1 MRSRHVVG
9 IGRQRVRQPCFTMPS
24 LSLMRRTGRFQK
36 LAVISVMCGV
46 MVAPALNSMAGA
58 TVVPTKTTKSGSATL
73 SATPVKNLNSTN
85 ARVKVRGNGF
95 DQRTGIYIGLCV
107 TPKNNS
113 TKPGPCGGG
122 INVNAS
128 DPASAWIS
136 SNPPPYG
143 SELAIPFKKGG
154 TFAVTLSINS
164 QIGEIDC
171 KVTSCSIVTRADHTK
186 SSFRGADL
194 FIPVT
199 FK

>member
-1 MRSRHVVG
+1 MRSRHIVG
-9 IGRQRVRQPCFTMPS
+9 IGRQCVRQPCFTMPS
-24 LSLMRRTGRFQK
+24 LSPVRRTRRFQRVAIAS
-36 LAVISVMCGV
+36 LVCGALVI
-46 MVAPALNSMAGA
+46 PAFNSMAGA

-85 ARVKVRGNGF
+85 ARVKVKGKGF
-95 DQRTGIYIGLCV
+95 DQRIGIYIGLCV
-107 TPKNNS
+107 TPKKDS
-113 TKPGPCGGG
+113 IKPGPCGGG
-122 INVNAS
+122 INMNAS

-143 SELAIPFKKGG
+143 ADLAIPFKRGG
-154 TFAVTLSINS
+154 TFSVTLSISS

-171 KVTSCSIVTRADHTK
+171 RVTSCSIVTRADHTK
-186 SSFRGADL
+186 SSYRGADL

>member
-9 IGRQRVRQPCFTMPS
+9 IGRQRVRRSGQAMSS
-24 LSLMRRTGRFQK
+24 LSLVRRPGRFHK
-36 LAVISVMCGV
+36 LAVTSVMCGA
-46 MVAPALNSMAGA
+46 MLLPAFNSMAGA

-85 ARVKVRGNGF
+85 ARVKVKGKGF
-95 DQRTGIYIGLCV
+95 DQRIGIYIGLCA

-122 INVNAS
+122 INMNAS

-143 SELAIPFKKGG
+143 ADLAIPYKKDG
-154 TFAVTLSINS
+154 TFSVTLSISS

-186 SSFRGADL
+186 SSYRGADL

>member
-9 IGRQRVRQPCFTMPS
+9 IGRQRVRQRYFRMPN
-24 LSLMRRTGRFQK
+24 LSLVRRPSRFQQV
-36 LAVISVMCGV
+36 AVASIACGAIV
-46 MVAPALNSMAGA
+46 LPTFNSPALAA
-58 TVVPTKTTKSGSATL
+58 PTKSTTSGSATL

-85 ARVKVRGNGF
+85 ARVKVKGKGF
-95 DQRTGIYIGLCV
+95 DQRTGIYVGLCV
-107 TPKNNS
+107 TPKMDS
-113 TKPGPCGGG
+113 IKPGPCGGG
-122 INVNAS
+122 INMNAS

-143 SELAIPFKKGG
+143 ADLAIPFTKGG
-154 TFAVTLSINS
+154 TFSVTLVVSS

-186 SSFRGADL
+186 SSYRGADL